1 MYRND
6 KVILTYADYSKQI
19 QGELTLGICN
29 TNTPYLVEGVHNILS
44 AEEMREYL
52 QKKSEKRK
60 REFYWSRTLAKTI
73 LCSAYK
79 EEHQLTDIRI
89 AKGFLNNPI
98 IKSKE
103 QGYGIGITHCED
115 YAAIIVFPEEMV
127 LGLDMEKLDWRK
139 VKGINTI
146 LTDKERKLCP
156 LNYDNNNFV
165 LAVWT
170 MKEAL
175 VKFLKLGLSVN
186 FDIMQIASV
195 EWSDTGFKSGYRF
208 FPTLDAYTFFEED
221 FVYTIV
227 CTNNLVLERKK
238 TDIKVS

>member
-6 KVILTYADYSKQI
+6 KVILTYADYAKQL

-29 TNTPYLVEGVHNILS
+29 TNSPYLKEGVSSILS
-44 AEEMREYL
+44 ADEMREYL
-52 QKKSEKRK
+52 QKKSDKRK
-60 REFYWSRTLAKTI
+60 SEFYWSRTLAKTI
-73 LCSAYK
+73 LRSLYK
-79 EEHQLTDIRI
+79 EEHKLTDIKI
-89 AKGFLNNPI
+89 AKGYLNNPI

-103 QGYGIGITHCED
+103 QGYGLGITHCDD

-127 LGLDMEKLDWRK
+127 LGLDMEKLDLKK
-139 VKGINTI
+139 VKSINTI

-156 LNYDNNNFV
+156 LNYEYDNFV
-165 LAVWT
+165 IAAWT

-186 FDIMQIASV
+186 FDVMQISSV
-195 EWSDTGFKSGYRF
+195 EWTDSGFKSSYRY
-208 FPTLDAYTFFEED
+208 FPTLEAYTFFEED

-227 CTNNLVLERKK
+227 CTNNFALELKK
-238 TDIKVS
+238 TDIKAS